1 MKAIRTFTV
10 RPVLAESLA
19 PLDRLASNWRWSW
32 SRATH
37 ALFASMDPDLW
48 ERIGGNPSRMLGAL
62 GQDRLDELA
71 RDDEFI
77 ARVRDEEERLDAY
90 LGGDRWFQH
99 LEGPKPTG
107 IAYFSPEFGVD
118 GSLPQY
124 SGGLGILAG
133 DHLKSASDL
142 GVPLTGVGLF
152 YRAGYFRQSIGDD
165 GWQRESYPLLDPYG
179 LGLTLLRDADGA
191 PVEITLD
198 LPGDRQLHARVWVAD
213 IGRIPL
219 LLMDSETPSNSEEM
233 RRVTDRLY
241 GGGGEHRLLQ
251 ELLLGVG
258 GVRAVRAFCEVTGRP
273 KPDVYH
279 TNEGHAGFQ
288 GLERMSELITQDGLS
303 FDVALAQ
310 VRASTVFTTHTPVPA
325 GIDRFP
331 RDAHRGLPRERPV
344 RGSRCHPR
352 ARARPRG
359 LRGRRQ
365 GRLQHGGARP
375 APRSARERRLGAAR
389 RGQPRHVRRALA
401 RRRHRRGADH
411 VDHQRRARPDV
422 GAPGDQGRSASAR
435 SAMRTAR
442 RTTGPTARSSATA
455 SCGASGRR

>member
-10 RPVLAESLA
+10 RPVLAPSLA
-19 PLDRLASNWRWSW
+19 ALDRLASNWRWSW
-32 SRATH
+32 SRTPRD
-37 ALFASMDPDLW
+37 LFASMDPDLW
-48 ERIGGNPSRMLGAL
+48 AAVGGNPVQMLGAV
-62 GQDRLDELA
+62 GQQRLDELA
-71 RDDEFI
+71 ADEAFVV
-77 ARVRDEEERLDAY
+77 RVDEEDRRLTDY
-90 LGGDRWFQH
+90 LTGDRWFQR
-99 LEGPKPTG
+99 LEGAKPAH

-133 DHLKSASDL
+133 DHLKSSSDL
-142 GVPLTGVGLF
+142 GVPLTVVGLF

-179 LGLTLLRDADGA
+179 LGLTLLREADGT
-191 PVEITLD
+191 PVEVGLD
-198 LPGDRQLHARVWVAD
+198 LPDGRRLAARIWIAD

-219 LLMDSETPSNSEEM
+219 LLLDAETPSNTEDL

-258 GVRAVRAFCEVTGRP
+258 GVRAVRAFCRITGRP
-273 KPDVYH
+273 APDVYH

-288 GLERMSELITQDGLS
+288 GLERISELVTGQDLT

-331 RDAHRGLPRERPV
+331 RDLIASYLG
-344 RGSRCHPR
+344 
-352 ARARPRG
+352 
-359 LRGRRQ
+359 
-365 GRLQHGGARP
+365 GRLLDGLDA
-375 APRSARERRLGAAR
+375 E
-389 RGQPRHVRRALA
+389 RALA
-401 RRRHRRGADH
+401 LGLEDY
-411 VDHQRRARPDV
+411 
-422 GAPGDQGRSASAR
+422 PGGDPSVFNMAVLG
-435 SAMRTAR
+435 
-442 RTTGPTARSSATA
+442 
-455 SCGASGRR
+455 